1 MCSEKDFC
9 NLDIMP
15 RLWWQLCDN
24 LKIKC
29 DCVENVEVNG
39 WKGPAL
45 SPYYCHWV
53 TGSTLELLTY
63 YQHTDS

>member
-29 DCVENVEVNG
+29 DCFENVEVNG
-39 WKGPAL
+39 WKEPESLLL
-45 SPYYCHWV
+45 SLGHWIHPG
-53 TGSTLELLTY
+53 TAYLLPT
-63 YQHTDS
+63 H